1 MGKWKER
8 RQEKKEAKKQK
19 KAQKQEAKKQRK
31 EQRQAAKMA
40 RKDAKTQIKLAKA
53 NKKNAAAEVK
63 QAKAQAIQD
72 GTWQSPAQQFLGGAK
87 DIVGSIFGGGDS
99 SMEEQEYTPD
109 NYGQTLLVGGNPN
122 THTPQNNDNGKSKTG
137 LYVGIGGGL
146 LALVLLIVGL
156 KNLKSNA
163 V

>member
-19 KAQKQEAKKQRK
+19 KAQKQEAK
-31 EQRQAAKMA
+31 MA
-40 RKDAKTQIKLAKA
+40 RKNAKTQIKLAKA

-72 GTWQSPAQQFLGGAK
+72 GTWQGGVQQFMGGAK
-87 DIVGSIFGGGDS
+87 DIVGSIFGGGGS
-99 SMEEQEYTPD
+99 SAEETEYMPE
-109 NYGQTLLVGGNPN
+109 NYEQNLLVGGNPV
-122 THTPQNNDNGKSKTG
+122 TQSPQNSGNSKTG
-137 LYVGIGGGL
+137 LYVGIGGGI

-156 KNLKSNA
+156 IKK
-163 V
+163 